1 MTPPPV
7 PDRERV
13 LDALRDVYDPC
24 CADRGISVVDMGV
37 VEDVHVDGSH
47 VRVDL
52 VLTTGWCPFVASMSD
67 AIPARLRELDGVDSV
82 AVEVV
87 WDPVWTPDRLSPSA
101 REKLS
106 LPLEELLPHRERRLA
121 QAAAKGV

>member
-1 MTPPPV
+1 MTPPPA

-67 AIPARLRELDGVDSV
+67 AIPARLRELDGRRQRRRRGRLGSRVD
-82 AVEVV
+82 ARP
-87 WDPVWTPDRLSPSA
+87 PVRLGPREALPAA
-101 REKLS
+101 RG
-106 LPLEELLPHRERRLA
+106 
-121 QAAAKGV
+121 AAAPP

>member
-1 MTPPPV
+1 MTPSHV
-7 PDRERV
+7 PDRDRV
-13 LDALRDVYDPC
+13 LEALREVYDPC

-37 VEDVHVDGSH
+37 VEAVHVEGSH

-52 VLTTGWCPFVASMSD
+52 VLTTGWCPFVAAMSD
-67 AIPARLRELDGVDSV
+67 VIPARLRRLDGVETV

-121 QAAAKGV
+121 HAAEGGV

>member
-1 MTPPPV
+1 
-7 PDRERV
+7 
-13 LDALRDVYDPC
+13 
-24 CADRGISVVDMGV
+24 
-37 VEDVHVDGSH
+37 VDGSH

-121 QAAAKGV
+121 QATAKGA

>member
-1 MTPPPV
+1 MTPPHA

-37 VEDVHVDGSH
+37 VEGVHVDGSH

-87 WDPVWTPDRLSPSA
+87 WDPVWTPERLSTEA

-106 LPLEELLPHRERRLA
+106 MPMQELLPYREQRLA
-121 QAAAKGV
+121 HAREGG